1 MTRAGIARRVAEAT
15 GRRIASAAGLAR
27 ETAIVVVVAVV
38 VASARGA
45 GPRSVARAI
54 GSNAR
59 DAGRWR
65 GGGDAR
71 EARGRV
77 GDARTR
83 RGTPQIRRT
92 LPGGRGR
99 RQICARGVGRRGGTR
114 LEARGAPVGPKTRF
128 ACPVQTQS
136 RIFTDRP
143 SPWEGIGQGTM
154 TRMALRRRRRVC
166 AKLRFNSGCSRTSP
180 AMHID
185 TLVLPLLYCSGLPSI
200 EFPRSAIPA
209 STLRFAFC
217 HRSVL

>member
-15 GRRIASAAGLAR
+15 GRRIASAAGVAR

-83 RGTPQIRRT
+83 RGTPRIRRT

-114 LEARGAPVGPKTRF
+114 SRGSGGSKNEIRV
-128 ACPVQTQS
+128 CPVQTQS